1 MNPMKEIRIEKITL
15 NIGVGQAGEKLEKAA
30 KLLQNLADAKVVQ
43 TKSKKRIPGWGLRI
57 GLPIGCKVTLRGK
70 KAEEMLSRLLVA
82 IDKRIALQKFTN
94 ETISFGIPEYID
106 TPGAKYDVD
115 VGIIGLECSVTLER
129 RGYRVKKRAIR
140 TTRVGK
146 THKIT
151 SEDAINYMKNKF
163 GVTVE

>member
-1 MNPMKEIRIEKITL
+1 MKEIRIEKITL

-70 KAEEMLSRLLVA
+70 KAENMLLRLLVA
-82 IDKRIALQKFTN
+82 IDKRIAPQKFTN
-94 ETISFGIPEYID
+94 ETISFGIPEYINI
-106 TPGAKYDVD
+106 PGAKYDVE

-129 RGYRVKKRAIR
+129 KGYRVKKRVIR
-140 TTRVGK
+140 NSRVGK
-146 THKIT
+146 SHRIT
-151 SEDAINYMKNKF
+151 SEEAIDYIKNKF

>member
-82 IDKRIALQKFTN
+82 IDKRIALQKYFMN
-94 ETISFGIPEYID
+94 IFRISYID
-106 TPGAKYDVD
+106 SAFS
-115 VGIIGLECSVTLER
+115 C
-129 RGYRVKKRAIR
+129 KKRSSSCILR
-140 TTRVGK
+140 WK
-146 THKIT
+146 
-151 SEDAINYMKNKF
+151 S
-163 GVTVE
+163 